1 MRDGKESPMMK
12 HFPYIQE
19 WMKLCIRHTG
29 IKKFKHVYL
38 SVVLPRNQ
46 IPWHVDMKDKDSFS
60 PAAITSL
67 VTDDSFIEFENDKKY
82 TYKTGYS
89 YLIRSGNR
97 HRIFNLSDK
106 TRYTLC
112 VTQRKILM
120 FRWLINLYEEWKF
133 SREFEKKRKN
143 F

>member
-1 MRDGKESPMMK
+1 MRNGKESPMMK

-46 IPWHVDMKDKDSFS
+46 IPWHVDMKDTESFA

-67 VTDDSFIEFENDKKY
+67 STDDSFIEFENDKKY

-106 TRYTLC
+106 NRYTLC
-112 VTQRKILM
+112 VTP
-120 FRWLINLYEEWKF
+120 EE
-133 SREFEKKRKN
+133 N
-143 F
+143 PYV